1 MLAAPFGSR
10 YNRSRADMAST
21 AETLRR
27 QRIMQQRMPTTACTH
42 ALQSTS
48 HICYAARPG
57 AQKIH
62 APLLY
67 AIPKPRGQKTVDAN
81 EPELATSLVTRIAQG
96 EKQAEEQLV
105 ARYSRGLLSFL
116 RRKAGTDE
124 LADDLHQDTFR
135 IVLERL
141 RGKGLE
147 NPAQLAGFIHATAR
161 NLVIAHFRKQA
172 RRKTEPDSDAVA
184 RTSHGGTTQSD
195 VTMLDEQAKM
205 VRSVLAELRSE
216 RDRELLLR
224 FYLDEED
231 KQSVCAALNLTD
243 KHFNRVIFRARER
256 FREILL
262 KHEKRSHF
270 RVVK

>member
-1 MLAAPFGSR
+1 MLFAPEIIYRQLVAPHF
-10 YNRSRADMAST
+10 AS
-21 AETLRR
+21 LRGY
-27 QRIMQQRMPTTACTH
+27 TV
-42 ALQSTS
+42 ALQSAA
-48 HICYAARPG
+48 HICYASPPG
-57 AQKIH
+57 VQKKR
-62 APLLY
+62 APVLY
-67 AIPKPRGQKTVDAN
+67 SIPKPRGQISVDAN
-81 EPELATSLVTRIAQG
+81 EPELAATLVTRIAQG

-116 RRKAGTDE
+116 RRKTNADD

-141 RGKGLE
+141 RSKGLE

-161 NLVIAHFRKQA
+161 NLVIGHFRKQA
-172 RRKTEPDSDAVA
+172 RRKTEPDSVA
-184 RTSHGGTTQSD
+184 IARASQGGATQSD
-195 VTMLDEQAKM
+195 MTMLDEQAKM

-216 RDRELLLR
+216 RDRELLIR

-243 KHFNRVIFRARER
+243 THFNRVIFRARER
-256 FREILL
+256 FRELLL
-262 KHEKRSHF
+262 KHEKRNHF

>member
-1 MLAAPFGSR
+1 MIFAAQSFLLQLLMP
-10 YNRSRADMAST
+10 
-21 AETLRR
+21 
-27 QRIMQQRMPTTACTH
+27 QRMTVMSGAD
-42 ALQSTS
+42 ALQYAL
-48 HICYAARPG
+48 HICYALPPG
-57 AQKIH
+57 GHTKG
-62 APLLY
+62 APPLY
-67 AIPKPRGQKTVDAN
+67 AIPKLGDQKSVDAN
-81 EPELATSLVTRIAQG
+81 EPEIAVTLVKRILQG
-96 EKQAEEQLV
+96 EEQAEEQLV

-116 RRKAGTDE
+116 RRKTDADE

-141 RGKGLE
+141 RAKGLE

-172 RRKTEPDSDAVA
+172 RRKTEPNSAVIERA
-184 RTSHGGTTQSD
+184 SHGGATQCD
-195 VTMLDEQAKM
+195 KTMLDEQATM

-216 RDRELLLR
+216 RDRELLMR

-231 KQSVCAALNLTD
+231 KPAICAALNLTD

-256 FREILL
+256 FRELL
-262 KHEKRSHF
+262 VKYEKRSQF